1 MPQVNSSVAYTFASK
16 TQLFIGSSM
25 EDIVQFDT
33 ASVAGI
39 RQQFSDNSILEISS
53 VSTPLFAP
61 IQVWA
66 DPYVVGED
74 RIETDRI
81 SRGARIE
88 YDKILG
94 TGFGIQY
101 TQRETEID
109 DELSGTTQLTLT
121 PEEIQ
126 LLDREG
132 DVTRIAA
139 YYRFKPI
146 GRNILEVRL
155 SRRSD
160 DLNGDAM
167 AGEQD
172 QLQITNAY
180 IGQRYIVA
188 TNVFY
193 AQQDYDAV
201 NPVFGRKRESDTLG
215 LGFVVFDQQL
225 FNSKN
230 WFGQASLVWVEK
242 DSNIDFYDVGSTMV
256 SLGAQYRF

>member
-1 MPQVNSSVAYTFASK
+1 
-16 TQLFIGSSM
+16 M

-193 AQQDYDAV
+193 SQQDYDAV